1 MPEVGPDVERLRLLE
16 ASLAMPRDDSVPSM
30 AQGNEVRG
38 DAAAEGAPEC
48 VRARSA
54 APPDTSCTCESLRGA
69 GGLGVRQVAALQH
82 V

>member
-38 DAAAEGAPEC
+38 DAAAEGDPEC

-54 APPDTSCTCESLRGA
+54 APPDTSCTCESLSAPDSTAIRE
-69 GGLGVRQVAALQH
+69 LSTSD
-82 V
+82 